1 MAKLEGQGDSD
12 LLSQVTLRS
21 LRKVSWNASVCPLP
35 IDLLDSNARPA
46 KPFIKKQIFIPNLSF
61 YEGKLRL

>member
-21 LRKVSWNASVCPLP
+21 LRKVRWNASVCPLP
-35 IDLLDSNARPA
+35 IDLLDSNARPV
-46 KPFIKKQIFIPNLSF
+46 KPFIKKQIFLFQISHFMKEN
-61 YEGKLRL
+61 